1 MIPKDFSRTMLTF
14 FSAETTS
21 AQLTYFTNEK
31 KCLAP
36 KITGQGAQQL
46 SHQVN
51 EVFAQTNAQVGV
63 NLLGTLTRT
72 LADEGNQ

>member
-1 MIPKDFSRTMLTF
+1 MLTF
-14 FSAETTS
+14 FFDETTS

-31 KCLAP
+31 KDGLAP
-36 KITGQGAQQL
+36 KITGQGAQPL

-51 EVFAQTNAQVGV
+51 EVFAQTIAQVGV

-72 LADEGNQ
+72 LADEGNQQTFQ